1 MLTYNFCAGF
11 FFVVTFFIQHVGNFY
26 IDVEYL
32 LSTSTA
38 SRKKKQNLFY
48 KWMNVRK
55 YLLFI
60 QLQICNR

>member
-11 FFVVTFFIQHVGNFY
+11 FFVVTFLIQHVGNFY

-55 YLLFI
+55 YPLFI

>member
-1 MLTYNFCAGF
+1 MNNCFNIVTLSAGSYMLTYNFCAGF
-11 FFVVTFFIQHVGNFY
+11 FFVVTFLIQHVGNFY

-48 KWMNVRK
+48 K
-55 YLLFI
+55 
-60 QLQICNR
+60 